1 MAQGTK
7 KNNRARHG
15 KEIITFVFI
24 LLALTIY
31 LPVTAAAEIYKWVD
45 DKGEMHI
52 SDSPPPGAKAPR
64 EIKVYKD
71 SEGDSLDTAPAPVR
85 KKEESRPAIERKK
98 KADVAL
104 YTTSWCPYCRKA
116 RDYLRSRGIDFTEY
130 DIEKDKEAA
139 IRKRQLDNRGFVP
152 FAIIN
157 GRSISGFSASAY
169 ERALQE

>member
-1 MAQGTK
+1 MPQGIEINK
-7 KNNRARHG
+7 PVRKG
-15 KEIITFVFI
+15 KEIITLVF
-24 LLALTIY
+24 LLFALTLY
-31 LPVTAAAEIYKWVD
+31 LSPTAVAEIYKWVD

-52 SDSPPPGAKAPR
+52 SDSPPPAAKSPGDM
-64 EIKVYKD
+64 KVYKD
-71 SEGDSLDTAPAPVR
+71 RQEDSLDTAPAPVR
-85 KKEESRPAIERKK
+85 KKEESRPSFESKK
-98 KADVAL
+98 KVDVVL

-116 RDYLRSRGIDFTEY
+116 RDYLRSRGIDFIEY

-139 IRKRQLDNRGFVP
+139 VRKRQLDGRGGVP

>member
-1 MAQGTK
+1 M
-7 KNNRARHG
+7 NNIIKRNSRRKG
-15 KEIITFVFI
+15 MEIITFI
-24 LLALTIY
+24 LVLSAFLIY
-31 LPVTAAAEIYKWVD
+31 FPFTSGAEMYKWVD

-52 SDSPPPGAKAPR
+52 SDSPPPAAKSPGD
-64 EIKVYKD
+64 IKVYND
-71 SEGDSLDTAPAPVR
+71 SPENSLDTAPAPTR
-85 KKEESRPAIERKK
+85 KKEESRPSYETKK
-98 KADVAL
+98 RADVVL

-116 RDYLRSRGIDFTEY
+116 RDYLRSRGIDFVEY

-139 IRKRQLDNRGFVP
+139 IRKKQLDNRGGVP

>member
-1 MAQGTK
+1 MQQGMKINKPIRTG
-7 KNNRARHG
+7 G
-15 KEIITFVFI
+15 KIITFVFI
-24 LLALTIY
+24 FLALTLY
-31 LPVTAAAEIYKWVD
+31 LSSTAAAEIYKWVD

-52 SDSPPPGAKAPR
+52 SDSPPPGAKSAGKI
-64 EIKVYKD
+64 EVYKD
-71 SEGDSLDTAPAPVR
+71 TQEDSPGTGPAPVK
-85 KKEESRPAIERKK
+85 KKEESRPSFERKK
-98 KADVAL
+98 KADVVI

-116 RDYLRSRGIDFTEY
+116 RDYLQSRGIDFIEY

-139 IRKRQLDNRGFVP
+139 ARKRQLDNRGGVP

>member
-1 MAQGTK
+1 MQQRIKINKPGRK
-7 KNNRARHG
+7 G

-24 LLALTIY
+24 LLTFTIY
-31 LPVTAAAEIYKWVD
+31 LCTTAAAEIYKWVD

-52 SDSPPPGAKAPR
+52 SDSPPPGAKSLG
-64 EIKVYKD
+64 EMKVYKD
-71 SEGDSLDTAPAPVR
+71 RQEDNLDTAPVPAR
-85 KKEESRPAIERKK
+85 KKEESRPSYQTKK
-98 KADVAL
+98 KADVVL

-116 RDYLRSRGIDFTEY
+116 RDYLRSRGVDFIEY

-139 IRKRQLDNRGFVP
+139 VRKRQLDNRGGVP

-169 ERALQE
+169 ERALTQ

>member
-1 MAQGTK
+1 MQQATK
-7 KNNRARHG
+7 TSKPLRPG

-24 LLALTIY
+24 LLMLTIY
-31 LPVTAAAEIYKWVD
+31 LASTAPAEIYKWVD

-52 SDSPPPGAKAPR
+52 SDSPPPGAKPAGKI
-64 EIKVYKD
+64 EVYKD
-71 SEGDSLDTAPAPVR
+71 GQEDSLGTAAAPVK
-85 KKEESRPAIERKK
+85 KKEEARQTVERKK
-98 KADVAL
+98 KADVVL

-116 RDYLRSRGIDFTEY
+116 RDYLRSRGIDFIEY

-139 IRKRQLDNRGFVP
+139 VRKRQLDSRGGVP

-157 GRSISGFSASAY
+157 GRSISGFSAPAY

>member
-1 MAQGTK
+1 MPQVIKMNKPGGK
-7 KNNRARHG
+7 G
-15 KEIITFVFI
+15 KEIIIFVFI
-24 LLALTIY
+24 LLALTIC
-31 LPVTAAAEIYKWVD
+31 LCATAAAEIYKWVD

-52 SDSPPPGAKAPR
+52 TDSPPPPAKSPG

-71 SEGDSLDTAPAPVR
+71 SQEDSVDTAPASGI
-85 KKEESRPAIERKK
+85 KKEESRPPVESKK
-98 KADVAL
+98 KTEVVL

-116 RDYLRSRGIDFTEY
+116 RDYLRSRGIDFIEY

-139 IRKRQLDNRGFVP
+139 SRKKQLDNRGGVP

-169 ERALQE
+169 DRALQE